1 MIQGDCHKRS
11 KRSAEEE
18 DLSLETF
25 ADLQVEDS
33 YKRVICVA
41 IIGEVGNPQAPLS
54 KKAMKFEGCHVW
66 PSASTEHETREQLA
80 LMNNGWLCAKC

>member
-1 MIQGDCHKRS
+1 MGTKAKPIRGYRVIQGDCHKRS

-33 YKRVICVA
+33 YKRVIRVA
-41 IIGEVGNPQAPLS
+41 IIG
-54 KKAMKFEGCHVW
+54 
-66 PSASTEHETREQLA
+66 
-80 LMNNGWLCAKC
+80 